1 MKFAVALVCL
11 TFALNT
17 PFAGADL
24 FEPFSTSNLNP
35 FVQGYGLP
43 TTRSA
48 RLVADGQLSWQLQ
61 TEFAN
66 NFSDSAG
73 AREAITIDGETHRF
87 TLSFRYGV
95 TDRWEVGVEI
105 PYVKHTGGSLDGFIE
120 GWHNFWGLPNGG
132 RGDAENDQLAFLYQ
146 RQGANPVGLQKS
158 ASGPGD
164 IRLNFAYR
172 LSASDNRQWSIRGGV
187 KLPTGDPDDMTGS
200 DSTDTYVSLHLTD
213 PGLFQHPDWY
223 FHSNIGV
230 LALGN
235 GDLLEDQAEDWAV
248 FGSTTLAWHGWENV
262 SLKAQLDYHSPLYTS
277 QLKELGDFSTQLIVG
292 GSVKIRKRLLLD
304 ISLSEDIITDT
315 SPDVVF
321 QIGIRG
327 SF

>member
-11 TFALNT
+11 TFA
-17 PFAGADL
+17 PPPASADL

-35 FVQGYGLP
+35 FVQVNGLP

-48 RLVADGQLSWQLQ
+48 QLVADGQLSWQLQ

-66 NFSDSAG
+66 NFTDSADT
-73 AREAITIDGETHRF
+73 REAITIDGETHRF
-87 TLSFRYGV
+87 TLSLRYGV

-105 PYVKHTGGSLDGFIE
+105 PFVKHTGGSLDSFIE
-120 GWHNFWGLPNGG
+120 DWHKIWGLPNSG
-132 RGDAENDQLAFLYQ
+132 RGEVQNDQLAYLYQ
-146 RQGANPVGLQKS
+146 PQGLSPIGVQKS
-158 ASGPGD
+158 ASGMGD
-164 IRLNFAYR
+164 VQLNFAYK
-172 LSASDNRQWSIRGGV
+172 LSESDNRQWSIRGGV

-213 PGLFQHPDWY
+213 PGLLQHPDWY

-235 GDLLEDQAEDWAV
+235 GDLLEDQLEDWAV
-248 FGSTTLAWHGWENV
+248 FGSTTLAWNGWKNV
-262 SLKAQLDYHSPLYTS
+262 SLKAQLDYHSPLYDS
-277 QLKELGDFSTQLIVG
+277 NLKELGDFSAQLIVG
-292 GSVKIRKRLLLD
+292 GSIKIRNRLLLD
-304 ISLSEDIITDT
+304 ISLSEDIITDN